1 VTDGSPLERQNLFGT
16 VPLGLR
22 NSLLRAFDAIARN
35 FVQSRWEPSEL
46 NGGKLCEA
54 AYSIIR
60 GYVDGSYPSK
70 PIKPPDMVG
79 ACRALES
86 SGNHI
91 PRSFRIQVPRA
102 IVALYEIRN
111 NRGVG
116 HAGADVDPN
125 HGDALV
131 VLAMAKWI
139 VAELIRIL
147 HQTDT
152 DAARQAVESLAT
164 RNIPIVW
171 TVGRMKR
178 VLEPSLQMK
187 ERMLLLLYTE
197 TKPVQEADLVQWV
210 EHSNPSV
217 FRRDVIRAT
226 HKARLVEYD
235 KKMGTVEIS
244 PRGIAYVDD
253 HLPMTIT
260 GAPKTPAKGRRA
272 R

>member
-1 VTDGSPLERQNLFGT
+1 MV
-16 VPLGLR
+16 
-22 NSLLRAFDAIARN
+22 
-35 FVQSRWEPSEL
+35 
-46 NGGKLCEA
+46 A
-54 AYSIIR
+54 AC
-60 GYVDGSYPSK
+60 K
-70 PIKPPDMVG
+70 
-79 ACRALES
+79 ALES
-86 SGNHI
+86 SGNHV

-116 HAGADVDPN
+116 HAGADVNPN

-152 DAARQAVESLAT
+152 EAAQQAVESLAT

-171 TVGRMKR
+171 SVGTAKR
-178 VLEPSLQMK
+178 VLDPSLKMS

-197 TKPVQEADLVQWV
+197 TKPVAEADLVQWV
-210 EHSNPSV
+210 DHSNPSV
-217 FRRDVIRAT
+217 FRRDILRPA

-235 KKMGTVEIS
+235 TKEGTVEIS

-253 HLPMTIT
+253 HLPMTFT
-260 GAPKTPAKGRRA
+260 STPKTTARR
-272 R
+272 RRDR